1 VAQRATRT
9 EHAGPKKGR
18 GAFWGH
24 RAEAKAHSDRLR
36 REDDKRVVAELERRD
51 KRSKLASA

>member
-1 VAQRATRT
+1 VAQRATES

-36 REDDKRVVAELERRD
+36 REDDKRAIDELERRD
-51 KRSKLASA
+51 QRAKFPPT